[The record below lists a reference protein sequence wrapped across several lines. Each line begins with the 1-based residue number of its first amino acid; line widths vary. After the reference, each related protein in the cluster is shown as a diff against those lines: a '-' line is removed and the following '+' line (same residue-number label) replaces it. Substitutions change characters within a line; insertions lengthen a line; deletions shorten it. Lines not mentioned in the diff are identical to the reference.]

1 MKYEN
6 RFALLVLSWLQKW
19 VSQTTSC
26 ILPESAN
33 GKSGIT
39 EKIKCYLVIHVDD
52 EKRNEAGLSPT

>member
-6 RFALLVLSWLQKW
+6 RFALLVLWLQ
-19 VSQTTSC
+19 QTGITTSC

-52 EKRNEAGLSPT
+52 EKQNEAGLPQT